1 MKYAEKI
8 RMIWGKENSTN
19 LMEIDE
25 IYVSSIGW
33 QKKSYY
39 YDYLSN
45 YPSSIAVNIY
55 PYPKLIKQLSVNNE
69 KFVKSEANSNGF
81 DNLLSL
87 PRG

>member
-8 RMIWGKENSTN
+8 RMLKGKENSTN
-19 LMEIDE
+19 LIEIDE

-33 QKKSYY
+33 QKKAYY
-39 YDYLSN
+39 YDYLTTN
-45 YPSSIAVNIY
+45 LSSIAVNIY

-69 KFVKSEANSNGF
+69 KFVKSEPNSNGY

-87 PRG
+87 PRA